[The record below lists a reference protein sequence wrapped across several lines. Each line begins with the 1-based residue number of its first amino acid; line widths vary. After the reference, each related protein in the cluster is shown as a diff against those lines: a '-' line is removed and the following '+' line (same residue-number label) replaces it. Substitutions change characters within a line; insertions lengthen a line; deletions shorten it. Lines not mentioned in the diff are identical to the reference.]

1 MKKDFPRA
9 LSCEKKGRAPRF
21 LRERMLRRRT
31 RLEVKS
37 VYLCETFLK
46 GVWGK
51 LFSKS
56 FPHKKL
62 PPKGLTMLKAII
74 FDFDGTIAD
83 TISAI
88 REGVNLTME
97 KYGYPQHDDA
107 AVLSF
112 INNGARMLI
121 RRAMPA
127 HLQGDEELVT
137 RVLADYD
144 ECYGQVYHHTDTA
157 YDGVIDAICDLHDR
171 LGLKIAVLSNKQ
183 DAFVKHL
190 CAQILPENYCD
201 AAFGVQKG
209 MPTKPDARFTQIILD
224 ALGVRPDECL
234 LVGDSDVDIL
244 TAKNAGLGHVGVSWG
259 YRNEQFLREHG
270 ATDVARTA
278 RELYSLIEQKIK
290 EKEQ

>member
-1 MKKDFPRA
+1 
-9 LSCEKKGRAPRF
+9 
-21 LRERMLRRRT
+21 
-31 RLEVKS
+31 
-37 VYLCETFLK
+37 
-46 GVWGK
+46 
-51 LFSKS
+51 
-56 FPHKKL
+56 
-62 PPKGLTMLKAII
+62 MLKAII

-97 KYGYPQHDDA
+97 KYGYPKHDDA
-107 AVLSF
+107 AVRTF

-144 ECYGQVYHHTDTA
+144 AYYGQVYHHTDRA
-157 YDGVIDAICDLHDR
+157 YDGLIDVICELHDR
-171 LGLKIAVLSNKQ
+171 FGLKIAVFSNKQ
-183 DAFVKHL
+183 DPFVKRL
-190 CAQILPENYCD
+190 CAQILPENYCH

-209 MPTKPDARFTQIILD
+209 MPTKPDARFTQVVLD
-224 ALGVRPDECL
+224 ALGVTPDECL

-259 YRNEQFLREHG
+259 YRDEQFLRASG
-270 ATDVARTA
+270 ATDVARTP
-278 RELYSLIEQKIK
+278 RELFSLIELKIK